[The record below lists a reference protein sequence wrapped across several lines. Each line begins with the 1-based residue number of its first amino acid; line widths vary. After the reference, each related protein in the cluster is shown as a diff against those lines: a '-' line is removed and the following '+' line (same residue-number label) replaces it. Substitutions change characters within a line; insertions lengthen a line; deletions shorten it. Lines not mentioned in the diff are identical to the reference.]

1 MITWR
6 KMEIFIQLYVGKNFV
21 DMQRKKLVVELC
33 QVHVFSVGERKVES
47 DGIFGEL
54 ERKGVEKEI
63 FGGHNLQ

>member
-1 MITWR
+1 
-6 KMEIFIQLYVGKNFV
+6 
-21 DMQRKKLVVELC
+21 MQRKKLVVELC